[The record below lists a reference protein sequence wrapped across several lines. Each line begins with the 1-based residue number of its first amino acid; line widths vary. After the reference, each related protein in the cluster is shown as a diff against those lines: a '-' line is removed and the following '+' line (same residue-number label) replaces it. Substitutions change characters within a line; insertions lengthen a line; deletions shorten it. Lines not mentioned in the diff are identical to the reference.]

1 MPNLWFE
8 QGRGQR
14 RPQHHAHLLAGVLI
28 DRNVD
33 VGNAI
38 DVETVILDIL
48 NNTHDGVHGLV
59 GSAPNRTWRP
69 SGSRVGQYLRAV
81 LSSMMATGGLP
92 SSSPSV
98 NERPRRSVDCN
109 TLK

>member
-1 MPNLWFE
+1 MPNLLFE

-14 RPQHHAHLLAGVLI
+14 RPQHDAQSLAGVLI
-28 DRNVD
+28 GRNID

-38 DVETVILDIL
+38 DVETVTFDIL
-48 NNTHDGVHGLV
+48 NNTHDGAPWLGRVFSERTRRPR
-59 GSAPNRTWRP
+59 GSL
-69 SGSRVGQYLRAV
+69 VGQYLRAV
-81 LSSMMATGGLP
+81 VSSMMATSGLP

-98 NERPRRSVDCN
+98 NERPRRSVVCN